1 MNLIPSQCL
10 VIPPMRHVKKNE
22 ATIPPSWPN
31 KHLIIWPTR
40 PFSRGAS
47 AGGPVRGPG
56 SQSEHSFRFIM
67 FARDSC
73 WSPVLHRV
81 YIGLLFLLLIMS
93 KKRISMMLMTILN
106 IMLPIMMCV
115 ILRLLITPT
124 LGHLR
129 VAWNLC
135 FKARLNAKTLI
146 WKCFYSHANKTHFHN
161 KGFALGLVLKMEL
174 LTPVVRNPPDKS
186 LSTGYS
192 LDIAIHRL
200 NSWRLIFSRGLK
212 WFFSRI

>member
-10 VIPPMRHVKKNE
+10 VIPPMRYVKKNE
-22 ATIPPSWPN
+22 ATIPPSWP
-31 KHLIIWPTR
+31 K
-40 PFSRGAS
+40 RGL
-47 AGGPVRGPG
+47 G
-56 SQSEHSFRFIM
+56 SQSENSFRFIM
-67 FARDSC
+67 FARDLAVYIIR
-73 WSPVLHRV
+73 WVVGRRASPV
-81 YIGLLFLLLIMS
+81 YIGLLFLLLMMS
-93 KKRISMMLMTILN
+93 KKRILMMLMTILN
-106 IMLPIMMCV
+106 IMFPIMVCV
-115 ILRLLITPT
+115 ILRLLITPI

-129 VAWNLC
+129 VAWSLC

-146 WKCFYSHANKTHFHN
+146 WKCFYSHVNKTHFHN

-200 NSWRLIFSRGLK
+200 NSCRLIFSRGLK